1 MQLLAALLR
10 LLPLSL
16 SPLAPP
22 EQSNTLST
30 TTTSDEDGSDLCID
44 FPARYREPKCC
55 KEILP
60 PSLPSVQCTSPSPG
74 TTPQSFWHP
83 LLAFLRHPA
92 VKRYIWPEPRTFER
106 ETETQRHLMHQC
118 WDIAELVQLIFEE
131 LDPYSFGVYQ
141 VDTLHRSNA
150 IALYN
155 LALTCRQLSDP
166 ALDILWATNEGLL
179 MLLKCLPSRAW
190 EIRNGCFE
198 LIAPLNYNEWE
209 RFTEYSRR
217 VRILSTRDG
226 TITIGNSTLQ
236 SMASLPSGTLL
247 PNVKTVVC
255 QSSSTIFPYLSVLV
269 GPRLLELAISLD
281 GPTSRAS
288 ILQDFASCFRLL
300 RCVHVSTP
308 ESQTL
313 RELAEGCVPSFVMQL
328 ASPKLLVVQ
337 GLNHAAYRHIA
348 TFPDLRA
355 MEIPDLTYNA
365 FPAPFR
371 PGADTVFPALHELK
385 INASN
390 TLFVANF
397 MSVFQDARFT
407 MINILQRIFAALRDP
422 CCVSPAELL
431 DLHLIFREDD
441 TKIVLANP
449 DPYAMSFDFIHP
461 IFAYSN
467 IRNVSLICPLGFALD
482 DNSVELM
489 ARAWP
494 QLESLVIVGEMAH
507 IIIPKS
513 YPTLAALIILSRH
526 CPRLHSLY
534 FSVDATMVPPIENLS
549 GVLALAPPPV
559 LTHWHPVES
568 PIGCSDSV
576 AKFLATCFPKL
587 FIEHTAEIWNDVNK
601 KMDELL
607 KEAPSTLDDHECG
620 GISA

>member
-1 MQLLAALLR
+1 
-10 LLPLSL
+10 
-16 SPLAPP
+16 
-22 EQSNTLST
+22 
-30 TTTSDEDGSDLCID
+30 
-44 FPARYREPKCC
+44 
-55 KEILP
+55 
-60 PSLPSVQCTSPSPG
+60 
-74 TTPQSFWHP
+74 
-83 LLAFLRHPA
+83 
-92 VKRYIWPEPRTFER
+92 
-106 ETETQRHLMHQC
+106 MHQC
-118 WDIAELVQLIFEE
+118 WNIAELVQLIFKE
-131 LDPYSFGVYQ
+131 LDPYSFG
-141 VDTLHRSNA
+141 SIN
-150 IALYN
+150 
-155 LALTCRQLSDP
+155 DP
-166 ALDILWATNEGLL
+166 ALDVLWATNEGLL
-179 MLLKCLPSRAW
+179 MLLKCLPSL
-190 EIRNGCFE
+190 ETKILFE
-198 LIAPLNYNEWE
+198 EVIAPLNHNQWE

-226 TITIGNSTLQ
+226 TITIGNSTLE

-288 ILQDFASCFRLL
+288 ILQNFASCFRSL
-300 RCVHVSTP
+300 RCVHVRTP

-313 RELAEGCVPSFVMQL
+313 RELAEACVPSFVMQL
-328 ASPKLLVVQ
+328 ASPRLLVVQ

-348 TFPDLRA
+348 VTFPDLRA

-365 FPAPFR
+365 FPAPLRR

-397 MSVFQDARFT
+397 MSVFQNARFT
-407 MINILQRIFAALRDP
+407 MINIRTCQNSTQSSACSLLSAIHAASL
-422 CCVSPAELL
+422 PAELL
-431 DLHLIFREDD
+431 DLHLTFCEDD

-467 IRNVSLICPLGFALD
+467 LRNVSLISPLGFALD

-489 ARAWP
+489 VRAWP
-494 QLESLVIVGEMAH
+494 QLESLVIIGEMAH

-513 YPTLAALIILSRH
+513 YPTLAVLIILSRH

-534 FSVDATMVPPIENLS
+534 FSVDATTVPPIESYS
-549 GVLALAPPPV
+549 GVMALAHPPV

-576 AKFLATCFPKL
+576 AKFLARCFPKL

-607 KEAPSTLDDHECG
+607 AEAP
-620 GISA
+620 